1 MKKNKTVKGFNMKK
15 NSVVNYKKALATALC
30 VLCASSLFSCG
41 DIEKQLGMAT
51 QPPETQVVTDAQGD
65 TVIVEKGPY
74 DGLFDSGKVIN
85 INITMAPTD
94 RTAMLASPETEEYYN
109 ADVTVDG
116 VECKNVGFRTRGNVS
131 YVSTTEGDRFSYKIN
146 FGKYTDGTLNG
157 LDELC
162 LNNMAYD
169 PSYIREYLTYTA
181 LEELGAPSPLSTFAN
196 VTVNGEFAG
205 LYLAVESVDDSF
217 LNRIYGNSDGTLYK
231 AGRGS
236 TLVGADTSTFE
247 VKNGDD
253 VSMSQLRRMVS
264 AMSDVTQLA
273 SCLDISG
280 VLKYTAVNAVI
291 ANEDSY
297 LGEKA
302 RNYYF
307 YSQNGKLSMIP
318 WDFNLAFGTDTSH
331 RKDEYA
337 IKTELVNADF
347 KNPYFGALPEERP
360 LVASILANEDYF
372 AEYKQYV
379 EKLTEFLEKLPEKV
393 QPVKELIASHVKND
407 AKAFYAYELFENE
420 FDANAE
426 NSMMGFVKKRAEAL
440 RTQLEGN

>member
-1 MKKNKTVKGFNMKK
+1 MKK
-15 NSVVNYKKALATALC
+15 NSNVTFKKALATALC

-51 QPPETQVVTDAQGD
+51 EAPQTEVVTDANGD
-65 TVIVEKGPY
+65 THVVQKGPY
-74 DGLFDSGKVIN
+74 DGLFDSGRVIN
-85 INITMAPTD
+85 IAITMTSTD
-94 RTAMLASPETEEYYN
+94 RTAMLASPELEEYYN

-131 YVSTTEGDRFSYKIN
+131 YVSTTAGDRFSYKIN

-169 PSYIREYLTYTA
+169 PSYMREYLTYTA
-181 LEELGAPSPLSTFAN
+181 LAELGAPAPLATFAN

-205 LYLAVESVDDSF
+205 LYLAVEAVDDSF
-217 LNRIYGNSDGTLYK
+217 LSRIYGNSDGTLYK

-236 TLVGADTSTFE
+236 TLASTDLATFE
-247 VKNGDD
+247 VKSGDD
-253 VSMSQLRRMVS
+253 TSMSHLRAMVS
-264 AMSDVTQLA
+264 ALSDMTQLA
-273 SCLDISG
+273 NCLDISG

-302 RNYYF
+302 QNFYF

-331 RKDEYA
+331 RKDEYTV
-337 IKTELVNADF
+337 KTELVNADV
-347 KNPYFGALPEERP
+347 KNPYFGAFPEERP
-360 LVASILANEDYF
+360 LVSGILSN
-372 AEYKQYV
+372 AEYFEEYMGYV
-379 EKLTEFLEKLPEKV
+379 TKLTEFLEKLPEEVKT
-393 QPVKELIASHVKND
+393 VKELISSHVQND
-407 AKAFYAYELFENE
+407 TEAFYAYDLFENE
-420 FDANAE
+420 FDDNAE

-440 RTQLEGN
+440 RAQLENN